1 MEGRV
6 TQHALAGSPDGM
18 PNDRFAIGE
27 DRLRAVAAL
36 QGEFDRILGPNA
48 IVQPRTLHNVNTLEE
63 EQLSLGDR
71 IADWVANTVG
81 SWRFITIQ
89 TIILAIW
96 ISLNVVGWF
105 QHWDPYPFI
114 LLNLALS
121 FEAAYTAPIIMMSQ
135 NRESMKDRIRAEE
148 DYIVNKLAEDEIR
161 AVIAHLERQDQVLL
175 YILERV
181 ERGQRRRTSRGAI
194 ARHVPTALPDPD
206 QSK

>member
-1 MEGRV
+1 MEDRV
-6 TQHALAGSPDGM
+6 TQHALVGSADGM
-18 PNDRFAIGE
+18 SNDRFAIGE

-36 QGEFDRILGPNA
+36 QSELARILGPNA
-48 IVQPRTLHNVNTLEE
+48 IMQPGTLHNVNTLEE

-71 IADWVANTVG
+71 IADWVANAVG

-89 TIILAIW
+89 SIILALW
-96 ISLNVVGWF
+96 ISLNVVGWV

-135 NRESMKDRIRAEE
+135 NRASMKDRIRAEE
-148 DYIVNKLAEDEIR
+148 DYKVNKLAEDEIR

-181 ERGQRRRTSRGAI
+181 ERRQRRRTSRGTI
-194 ARHVPTALPDPD
+194 ARRVPTALSDRD
-206 QSK
+206 QFK